1 MLPSSVISRPGMMPS
16 ASVEN
21 TPRAMPTT
29 AATIRTPAAFDGDEV
44 ADSDEVLVVGS
55 LELGI
60 GGLASRAHLD
70 ERTHV
75 ALEPAGRMDV
85 QEACGPSD
93 RHGKGMDLAA
103 SRHHQ
108 RSGRHPDPIAVDH
121 ELQLAP
127 PPLAL
132 LPRAREA

>member
-21 TPRAMPTT
+21 TPSAMPTT

-60 GGLASRAHLD
+60 GGLASGAHLD

-93 RHGKGMDLAA
+93 RHGKGMDLPA
-103 SRHHQ
+103 RRDDQ
-108 RSGRHPDPIAVDH
+108 RPRARADRLAVDH
-121 ELQLAP
+121 ELE
-127 PPLAL
+127 LAL
-132 LPRAREA
+132 